1 MLSAYTASLLDK
13 LSKYAHK
20 SSINEK
26 EREKEREGG
35 REEGR
40 KTALEITREY
50 IESNDNYL

>member
-13 LSKYAHK
+13 LSEYAHK

-40 KTALEITREY
+40 KTALEIAREY